1 MRYLSSMS
9 LALIVHILLSI
20 VVLMA
25 LACTAEPA
33 TPAPTPL
40 PTPDVPLL
48 DEETVVL
55 LTIGFLGDRRH
66 GHFRSDFCFK
76 HRGSFEAQ
84 YLGKDIW
91 VSRITGVDHE
101 RDLGLCTFTVHDKE
115 AHVILPQ
122 QDKTA
127 D

>member
-1 MRYLSSMS
+1 MRYLSSIP
-9 LALIVHILLSI
+9 LAL

-25 LACTAEPA
+25 LACTT

-40 PTPDVPLL
+40 PTPDVPFL
-48 DEETVVL
+48 DEETVEGLVL
-55 LTIGFLGDRRH
+55 SYITGQNHLCATGYAAAVRKGESLTIT
-66 GHFRSDFCFK
+66 K
-76 HRGSFEAQ
+76 E
-84 YLGKDIW
+84 YLGNDIW
-91 VSRITGVDHE
+91 VVKM
-101 RDLGLCTFTVHDKE
+101 LVQMCTFTVHDKE